1 MVQGRKKDHE
11 KNEIVN
17 AMALKSP
24 LGPVVGLVWIGTKR
38 KQIPPIIKS
47 LIPIVKLVV

>member
-1 MVQGRKKDHE
+1 MRKPIGKPRGTVLMVQGRKKDHE

-24 LGPVVGLVWIGTKR
+24 LGPVLD
-38 KQIPPIIKS
+38 
-47 LIPIVKLVV
+47 